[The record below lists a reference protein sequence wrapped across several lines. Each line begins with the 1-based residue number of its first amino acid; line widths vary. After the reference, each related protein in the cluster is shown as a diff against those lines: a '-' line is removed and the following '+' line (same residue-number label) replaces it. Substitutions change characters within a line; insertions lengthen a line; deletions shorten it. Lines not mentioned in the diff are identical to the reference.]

1 MGMGGGMPAMPTPM
15 AAPPRR
21 EPQVFTEIPQY
32 ELNRFELSRIGPD
45 QFVDSRGNT
54 RSGPEVKSL
63 IASQPESA
71 ETRSQ
76 RQQSVGERLS
86 VEQPL
91 ATLAQVDTA
100 AAAAAKKAEEDRA
113 RGRYGVRETSV
124 TGPLGLSGPA
134 PTRYATLLGA

>member
-1 MGMGGGMPAMPTPM
+1 MGSGGGSMPAMPSF
-15 AAPPRR
+15 AATPRR
-21 EPQVFTEIPQY
+21 EPQVFSDIPQY
-32 ELNRFELSRIGPD
+32 ELNRFELSRVGPN

-54 RSGPEVKSL
+54 RSGAEVKSL

-71 ETRSQ
+71 ETRAQ
-76 RQQSVGERLS
+76 RQKGDGLS

-113 RGRYGVRETSV
+113 RGRYGVKETSV

>member
-1 MGMGGGMPAMPTPM
+1 MPTPM

-21 EPQVFTEIPQY
+21 EPQVFTDIDQY
-32 ELNRFELSRIGPD
+32 ELNRFELSRVGPD

-54 RSGPEVKSL
+54 RSGVEVKAL
-63 IASQPESA
+63 IAGQPETS
-71 ETRSQ
+71 ETRAQ
-76 RQQSVGERLS
+76 RQQGIGGRLA

-91 ATLAQVDTA
+91 ATLSQVDTA

-113 RGRYGVRETSV
+113 RGRYGVKETSV

-134 PTRYATLLGA
+134 PTRYKTLLGA